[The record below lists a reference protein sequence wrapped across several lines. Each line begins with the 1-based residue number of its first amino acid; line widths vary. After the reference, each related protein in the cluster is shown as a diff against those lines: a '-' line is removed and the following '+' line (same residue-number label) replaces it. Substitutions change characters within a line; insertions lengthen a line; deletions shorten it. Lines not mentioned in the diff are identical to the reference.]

1 MPAPVRTPWALR
13 RLVLTM
19 PVIGLC
25 MAPGLRCALAD
36 TSPAQVV
43 AMAVPPEQ
51 IDKALAELDDIA
63 ATIMKRSG
71 IPGMAVAVV
80 RDGKTVYA
88 KGFGV
93 RKAGGNEPVGAD
105 TVFQLASLSKS
116 LAGTVVA
123 QQVGAGAVQWDTPLV
138 KHLPWF
144 QLKDPWV
151 STHVTVADMFSHRS
165 GLPDH
170 AGDHL
175 EDFGFDRRA
184 ILERLRLLP
193 LSSFRDTYDY
203 TNFGLT
209 AGAEAVAVAS
219 GKDWAT
225 LSEDALYR
233 PLGMAST
240 SSRFSDF
247 MKQANRA
254 TPHVKIDGAYVAKF
268 QREPDAQSP
277 AGGASSSV
285 NDLARWMTLVLQ
297 NGTFEGREIIPAAAL
312 LPAVRAEVISSHSAT
327 ADTRPGFYGYGI
339 GVGITSTGRV
349 MLSHSGAFTLGAGTH
364 YRMLPAL
371 GLGIAVLT
379 NAMPVGAAEAV
390 GADFFDRVELGR
402 SSRDWFDAYGAVMA
416 GLMTP
421 SGELSGKTPPKDP
434 KPAAAL
440 STYAGT
446 YANDYF
452 GPLDISVKDGRLEL
466 TVGPAKVH
474 QTLSHWDGNVFAFSP
489 FGENEASGSRT
500 AVTFKQNGAAP
511 VEEVS
516 IDYLNGE
523 GMGRFVRKQERPDR
537 RRASAAA
544 TSPYQ
549 NLDGRE
555 ARPREVLVHGGLGAL

>member
-1 MPAPVRTPWALR
+1 MPAPIRTSRALR
-13 RLVLTM
+13 GLVLTM

-25 MAPGLRCALAD
+25 MAAGLRCALAD
-36 TSPAQVV
+36 PSPAQTV
-43 AMAVPPEQ
+43 AMPVPAGQ
-51 IDKALAELDDIA
+51 IDKAIAELDEIA

-93 RKAGGNEPVGAD
+93 RKAGGNEPVDSA

-116 LAGTVVA
+116 LAGTVA
-123 QQVGAGAVQWDTPLV
+123 AHQVGTGAVQWDTPLV

-144 QLKDPWV
+144 QLNDPWV
-151 STHVTVADMFSHRS
+151 SAHVTVADMFSHRS

-170 AGDHL
+170 AGDNL

-184 ILERLRLLP
+184 VLERLRLLP
-193 LSSFRDTYDY
+193 LSSFRDTYAY

-209 AGAEAVAVAS
+209 AGAEAVAAAS

-225 LSEDALYR
+225 LSEDVLYR

-247 MKQANRA
+247 MKREDRA
-254 TPHVKIDGAYVAKF
+254 SPHVKIDGAYVAKF

-277 AGGASSSV
+277 AGGVSSSV
-285 NDLARWMTLVLQ
+285 DDLARWMTLVLQ

-312 LPAVRAEVISSHSAT
+312 LPAVRAEMISSPSAT
-327 ADTRPGFYGYGI
+327 VDARPGFYGFGI

-371 GLGIAVLT
+371 GLGIVVLT

-390 GADFFDRVELGR
+390 GAEFFDRVELGR
-402 SSRDWFDAYGAVMA
+402 SSRDWLEGYGAVMA
-416 GLMTP
+416 GLMVP
-421 SGELSGKTPPKDP
+421 SGELSGKTQPKDP

-440 STYAGT
+440 SAYAGT

-452 GPLDISVKDGRLEL
+452 GPLDISLKDGRLEL
-466 TVGPAKVH
+466 TVGPAKVRYA
-474 QTLSHWDGNVFAFSP
+474 LSHWDGNTFAFSP
-489 FGENEASGSRT
+489 FGENEASGSRA
-500 AVTFKQNGAAP
+500 AVTFKQSGAAP
-511 VEEVS
+511 AEAVS
-516 IDYLNGE
+516 IDYLNEE
-523 GMGRFVRKQERPDR
+523 GMGRFVRK
-537 RRASAAA
+537 
-544 TSPYQ
+544 
-549 NLDGRE
+549 
-555 ARPREVLVHGGLGAL
+555 